1 MEQIIQETDKTFKLV
16 KPLNDLKKTIKKEEL
31 VQKIATEVKKI
42 AGLTTVTNPDLVQFI
57 ASLIENLVIK
67 KYGFDKKEIF
77 IKIYQEV
84 FKNISQDDIENNI
97 KTLEFLLQSK
107 LIKKIPVLKHAL
119 HLSREI
125 LGIFF
130 LNLKK

>member
-1 MEQIIQETDKTFKLV
+1 MENFIEETDKTFKLV

-31 VQKIATEVKKI
+31 IQKIATEVKKI
-42 AGLTTVTNPDLVQFI
+42 ATLTTSTNPDLVQFI
-57 ASLIENLVIK
+57 ASLIENLIIK

-84 FKNISQDDIENNI
+84 FKNISAEDIENNI

-107 LIKKIPVLKHAL
+107 LIKKIPILKHAL